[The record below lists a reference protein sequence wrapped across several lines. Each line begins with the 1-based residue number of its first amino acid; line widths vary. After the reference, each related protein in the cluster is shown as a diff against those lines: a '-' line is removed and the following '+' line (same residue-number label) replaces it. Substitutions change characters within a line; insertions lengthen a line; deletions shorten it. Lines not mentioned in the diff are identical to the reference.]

1 MKMKECMCVK
11 KGEASITS
19 LVSAFG
25 RAYHSEFDNPKIFDD
40 YVAKE
45 FISQKERNDIEMN
58 MVQGIHFFN
67 TDIAQQFQDNPQE
80 ILKWITQVQLSPT
93 PLARAAYCERV
104 LLHEITLGTKQYVIL
119 GAGLDTFSFRHRELE
134 NKIEVFEV
142 DHPSTQKFKKERIK
156 EAELEVPNHLHF
168 VSMDFTKGF
177 SYEQLQNEGFEN
189 KKTFFSLLGVSYY
202 LTKEE
207 LSSLIECLFEM
218 VPEGS
223 SIVFDYPDE
232 NLFTE
237 KGLSNRVENMVKM
250 AAIGGEPM
258 KSCFSYAEMEA
269 LLEKAGLLIYEH
281 LSPKDINT
289 FYFEGRNDYL
299 KAFETVH
306 YVHAVKK

>member
-1 MKMKECMCVK
+1 MCVK
-11 KGEASITS
+11 KGEASVTS

-25 RAYHSEFDNPKIFDD
+25 RAYHSEFDRPKIFDD
-40 YVAKE
+40 YVAKD
-45 FISQKERNDIEMN
+45 FISPKERNDIETN

-104 LLHEITLGTKQYVIL
+104 LLHEITLGAKQYVIL

-134 NKIEVFEV
+134 NKIEIFEV
-142 DHPSTQKFKKERIK
+142 DHPSTQAFKIQRVK
-156 EAELEVPNHLHF
+156 EAKYEIPNNLHF
-168 VSMDFTKGF
+168 VSMDFTKDF
-177 SYEQLQNEGFEN
+177 SKQTLVNEGFEN
-189 KKTFFSLLGVSYY
+189 KKTFFSLLGVTYY

-207 LSSLIECLFEM
+207 LSSLIERLFAM

-237 KGLSNRVENMVKM
+237 KGLSNRVENMVKI
-250 AAIGGEPM
+250 AAVGGEPM
-258 KSCFSYAEMEA
+258 KSCFSYTEMEA

-281 LSPKDINT
+281 LSPEDIDKL
-289 FYFEGRNDYL
+289 YFEGRNDYL
-299 KAFETVH
+299 EAFETVH
-306 YVHAVKK
+306 YVHAVKR

>member
-1 MKMKECMCVK
+1 MCVK

-25 RAYHSEFDNPKIFDD
+25 RSYHSEFDNPKIFDD

-104 LLHEITLGTKQYVIL
+104 LLHEVALGAKQYVIL

-134 NKIEVFEV
+134 NKIEIFEV
-142 DHPSTQKFKKERIK
+142 DHPSTQQFKKERIE
-156 EAELEVPNHLHF
+156 EAEFEIPNNLHF
-168 VSMDFTKGF
+168 ISMDFTKGF

-189 KKTFFSLLGVSYY
+189 KKTFFSLLGVTYY

-207 LSSLIECLFEM
+207 LSSLIEYLFEM

-250 AAIGGEPM
+250 AAVGGEPM

-269 LLEKAGLLIYEH
+269 LLEKMGLLIYEH
-281 LSPKDINT
+281 LSPEDIHT
-289 FYFEGRNDYL
+289 LYFEGRNDYL

>member
-1 MKMKECMCVK
+1 MK

-25 RAYHSEFDNPKIFDD
+25 RAYHSEFDSPKIFDD
-40 YVAKE
+40 YVARE
-45 FISQKERNDIEMN
+45 FILPKERHDIETN

-67 TDIAQQFQDNPQE
+67 KDIAEQFQDHPKE

-93 PLARAAYCERV
+93 PLARAAYCEKV
-104 LLHEITLGTKQYVIL
+104 LLHEMTLGAKQYVIL

-134 NKIEVFEV
+134 NSIEIFEI
-142 DHPSTQKFKKERIK
+142 DHPSTQQFKKGRIE
-156 EAELEVPNHLHF
+156 EAELEIPNNLHF
-168 VSMDFTKGF
+168 VSMDFTKDF
-177 SYEQLQNEGFEN
+177 SKQELINEGFEN
-189 KKTFFSLLGVSYY
+189 KETFFSLLGVTYY

-207 LSSLIECLFEM
+207 LASLIECLFEM
-218 VPEGS
+218 VPVGS

-250 AAIGGEPM
+250 AAVGGEPM
-258 KSCFSYAEMEA
+258 KSCYSYHEMEA
-269 LLEKAGLLIYEH
+269 LLEKAGVLIYEH
-281 LSPKDINT
+281 LSPEDIHKL
-289 FYFEGRNDYL
+289 YFEGRNDYL
-299 KAFETVH
+299 EAFETVH

>member
-1 MKMKECMCVK
+1 MCVK

-80 ILKWITQVQLSPT
+80 ILKWITQVQLLPT

>member
-1 MKMKECMCVK
+1 MK

-104 LLHEITLGTKQYVIL
+104 LLHEVALGAKQYVIL
-119 GAGLDTFSFRHRELE
+119 GAGIDTFSFRHRELE
-134 NKIEVFEV
+134 NKIEIFEV
-142 DHPSTQKFKKERIK
+142 DHPSTQQFKKERIE
-156 EAELEVPNHLHF
+156 EAEFETPNNLHF
-168 VSMDFTKGF
+168 ISMDFTKGF

-189 KKTFFSLLGVSYY
+189 KKTFFSLLGVTYY

-207 LSSLIECLFEM
+207 LSSLIECLFAM

-281 LSPKDINT
+281 LSPEDINT

>member
-1 MKMKECMCVK
+1 MCVK
-11 KGEASITS
+11 QGEASVTS

-40 YVAKE
+40 YIAKE
-45 FISQKERNDIEMN
+45 FISPKERINIETN

-67 TDIAQQFQDNPQE
+67 TDIAEQFQDNPKE

-104 LLHEITLGTKQYVIL
+104 LLHEIALGAKQYVIL

-134 NKIEVFEV
+134 DKIEIFEI
-142 DHPSTQKFKKERIK
+142 DHPSTQRFKKERIK
-156 EAELEVPNHLHF
+156 EAEFEIPNNLHF

-177 SYEQLQNEGFEN
+177 SNEQLRNEAFEN
-189 KKTFFSLLGVSYY
+189 KKTFFSLLGVTYY

-207 LSSLIECLFEM
+207 LSSLIEYLFEM
-218 VPEGS
+218 VPVGS

-250 AAIGGEPM
+250 AAVGGEPM

-281 LSPKDINT
+281 LSPEDINKL
-289 FYFEGRNDYL
+289 YFEGRNDYL
-299 KAFETVH
+299 EAFETVH

>member
-1 MKMKECMCVK
+1 MCVK
-11 KGEASITS
+11 KGESSVTS

-25 RAYHSEFDNPKIFDD
+25 RAYHSEFDRPKIFDD
-40 YVAKE
+40 SVAKD
-45 FISQKERNDIEMN
+45 FISKKERNEIEMN

-67 TDIAQQFQDNPQE
+67 TDIAEKFQDNPQE

-104 LLHEITLGTKQYVIL
+104 LLHEITLGAKQYVIL

-134 NKIEVFEV
+134 NEIEIFEV
-142 DHPSTQKFKKERIK
+142 DHPSTQKFKRERIK
-156 EAELEVPNHLHF
+156 DAELETPNNLHF
-168 VSMDFTKGF
+168 ISMDFTKGF
-177 SYEQLQNEGFEN
+177 SSEQLRNEGFEN
-189 KKTFFSLLGVSYY
+189 KKTFFSLLGVTYY

-207 LSSLIECLFEM
+207 LSSLIECLFAM

-250 AAIGGEPM
+250 AAVGGEPM
-258 KSCFSYAEMEA
+258 KSCFSYTEMEA

-281 LSPKDINT
+281 LSPEDIHT
-289 FYFEGRNDYL
+289 LYFEGRNDYL

>member
-1 MKMKECMCVK
+1 MCVK
-11 KGEASITS
+11 KGEASVTS

-25 RAYHSEFDNPKIFDD
+25 RAYHSEFDRPKIFDD
-40 YVAKE
+40 YVAKD
-45 FISQKERNDIEMN
+45 FISQKERNDIETN

-67 TDIAQQFQDNPQE
+67 TDIAQKFQNNPQE

-104 LLHEITLGTKQYVIL
+104 LLHEIALGAKQYIIL

-134 NKIEVFEV
+134 NKIEIFEV
-142 DHPSTQKFKKERIK
+142 DHPYTQAFKIQRVKEI
-156 EAELEVPNHLHF
+156 EYEIPNNLHF
-168 VSMDFTKGF
+168 ISMDFTKDF
-177 SYEQLQNEGFEN
+177 SKQKLVNEGFEN
-189 KKTFFSLLGVSYY
+189 KKTFFSLLGVTYY

-207 LSSLIECLFEM
+207 LSSLIENLFEM

-250 AAIGGEPM
+250 AAVGGETM
-258 KSCFSYAEMEA
+258 KSCFSYTEMEA

-281 LSPKDINT
+281 LSPEDINKL
-289 FYFEGRNDYL
+289 YFEGRNDYL

>member
-1 MKMKECMCVK
+1 MK
-11 KGEASITS
+11 KGESSVTS

-25 RAYHSEFDNPKIFDD
+25 RAYHSEFDRPKIFDD
-40 YVAKE
+40 YVAKD
-45 FISQKERNDIEMN
+45 FISKKERNEIEMN

-67 TDIAQQFQDNPQE
+67 TDIAEKFQDNPQE

-104 LLHEITLGTKQYVIL
+104 LLHEITLGAKQYVIL

-134 NKIEVFEV
+134 NEIEIFEV
-142 DHPSTQKFKKERIK
+142 DHPSTQKFKRERIK
-156 EAELEVPNHLHF
+156 DAELETPNNLHF
-168 VSMDFTKGF
+168 ISMDFTKGF
-177 SYEQLQNEGFEN
+177 SSEQLRNEGFEN
-189 KKTFFSLLGVSYY
+189 KKTFFSLLGVTYY

-207 LSSLIECLFEM
+207 LSSLIECLFAM

-250 AAIGGEPM
+250 ATVGGEPM
-258 KSCFSYAEMEA
+258 KSCFSYTEMEA

-281 LSPKDINT
+281 LSPEDIHT
-289 FYFEGRNDYL
+289 LYFEGRNDYL

>member
-1 MKMKECMCVK
+1 MCVK
-11 KGEASITS
+11 QGEASVTS

-25 RAYHSEFDNPKIFDD
+25 RAYHSEFDSPKIFDD
-40 YVAKE
+40 YIAKE
-45 FISQKERNDIEMN
+45 FISPKERNNIEMN

-67 TDIAQQFQDNPQE
+67 KDIAEQFQDNPKE

-104 LLHEITLGTKQYVIL
+104 LLHEVTLGAKQYVIL

-134 NKIEVFEV
+134 KKLEIFEV
-142 DHPSTQKFKKERIK
+142 DHPSTQQAKKVRVK
-156 EAELEVPNHLHF
+156 EAEFEIPNNLHF
-168 VSMDFTKGF
+168 VSIDFTKGF
-177 SYEQLQNEGFEN
+177 SYEQLRNEGFEN
-189 KKTFFSLLGVSYY
+189 KKTFFSLLGVTYY

-207 LSSLIECLFEM
+207 LSSLIECLFES
-218 VPEGS
+218 VPAGS

-237 KGLSNRVENMVKM
+237 KGTSNRVENMVKM
-250 AAIGGEPM
+250 AEVGGEPM
-258 KSCFSYAEMEA
+258 KSSFSYAEMEA

-281 LSPKDINT
+281 LSPEDIHT
-289 FYFEGRNDYL
+289 LYFEGRNDYL
-299 KAFETVH
+299 EAFETVH

>member
-1 MKMKECMCVK
+1 MK

-67 TDIAQQFQDNPQE
+67 TDIAQQFQDNLQE

-142 DHPSTQKFKKERIK
+142 DHPSTQQFKKEKIE
-156 EAELEVPNHLHF
+156 EAEFEIPNNLHF
-168 VSMDFTKGF
+168 ISMDFTKGF

-189 KKTFFSLLGVSYY
+189 KKTFFSLLGVTYY

-207 LSSLIECLFEM
+207 LSSLIECLFAM

>member
-1 MKMKECMCVK
+1 MCVK
-11 KGEASITS
+11 KGESSVTS

-25 RAYHSEFDNPKIFDD
+25 RAYHSEFDNPKTFDD

-67 TDIAQQFQDNPQE
+67 TDIAKQFQDNPQE

-177 SYEQLQNEGFEN
+177 SYEQLRNEGFEN
-189 KKTFFSLLGVSYY
+189 KKTFFSLLGVTYY

-250 AAIGGEPM
+250 AAVGGEPM
-258 KSCFSYAEMEA
+258 KSCFSYTEMEA

-281 LSPKDINT
+281 LSPEDINKL
-289 FYFEGRNDYL
+289 YFEGRNDYL

>member
-1 MKMKECMCVK
+1 MCVK

-25 RAYHSEFDNPKIFDD
+25 RAYHSEFDTPKIFDD
-40 YVAKE
+40 YVAKDL
-45 FISQKERNDIEMN
+45 IPKKERNDIEMN

-67 TDIAQQFQDNPQE
+67 KDIAQRFQDNPKE

-104 LLHEITLGTKQYVIL
+104 LLHEVTLGAKQYVIL

-134 NKIEVFEV
+134 NSIEIFEV
-142 DHPSTQKFKKERIK
+142 DHPSTQEFKKQRVK
-156 EAELEVPNHLHF
+156 EAELEVPNNLHF

-177 SYEQLQNEGFEN
+177 SKQELVNEGFEN
-189 KKTFFSLLGVSYY
+189 KKTFFSLLGVTYY
-202 LTKEE
+202 LTKGE
-207 LSSLIECLFEM
+207 LSSLIDCLFAM
-218 VPEGS
+218 VPAGS

-250 AAIGGEPM
+250 AEVGGEPM
-258 KSCFSYAEMEA
+258 KSCFSYGEMEA
-269 LLEKAGLLIYEH
+269 LLEKSGLLIYEH
-281 LSPKDINT
+281 VSPADIHKM
-289 FYFEGRNDYL
+289 YFEGRNDYL
-299 KAFETVH
+299 EAFETVH
-306 YVHAVKK
+306 YVHAVKR

>member
-1 MKMKECMCVK
+1 MK
-11 KGEASITS
+11 KGEASVTS

-25 RAYHSEFDNPKIFDD
+25 RAYHSEFDHPKIFDD
-40 YVAKE
+40 YVAKD
-45 FISQKERNDIEMN
+45 FISQKERNDIETN
-58 MVQGIHFFN
+58 MVQGIQFFN
-67 TDIAQQFQDNPQE
+67 TDIAEKFQDNPQE

-104 LLHEITLGTKQYVIL
+104 LLHEIILGAKQYVIL

-134 NKIEVFEV
+134 NEIEIFEV
-142 DHPSTQKFKKERIK
+142 DHPSTQRFKKERIK
-156 EAELEVPNHLHF
+156 EAELEIPNNLHF
-168 VSMDFTKGF
+168 ISMDFTKGF
-177 SYEQLQNEGFEN
+177 SSEQLRNEGFEN
-189 KKTFFSLLGVSYY
+189 KKTFFSLLGVTYY

-207 LSSLIECLFEM
+207 LSSLIEYLFEM

-250 AAIGGEPM
+250 AAVGEEPM
-258 KSCFSYAEMEA
+258 KSCFSYTEMEA

-281 LSPKDINT
+281 LSPKDINKL
-289 FYFEGRNDYL
+289 YFEGRNDYL
-299 KAFETVH
+299 EAFETVH

>member
-1 MKMKECMCVK
+1 MK
-11 KGEASITS
+11 KGEASVTS

-25 RAYHSEFDNPKIFDD
+25 RAYHSEFDHPKIFDD
-40 YVAKE
+40 YVAKD
-45 FISQKERNDIEMN
+45 FISQKERNDIETN
-58 MVQGIHFFN
+58 MVQGIQFFN
-67 TDIAQQFQDNPQE
+67 TDIAEKFQDNPQE

-104 LLHEITLGTKQYVIL
+104 LLHEITLGAKQYVIL

-134 NKIEVFEV
+134 NEIEIFEV
-142 DHPSTQKFKKERIK
+142 DHPYTQAFKIQRVKEI
-156 EAELEVPNHLHF
+156 EYEIPNNLHF
-168 VSMDFTKGF
+168 VSMDFTKDF
-177 SYEQLQNEGFEN
+177 SKQTLVNEGFEN
-189 KKTFFSLLGVSYY
+189 QKTFFSLLGVTYY

-207 LSSLIECLFEM
+207 LSSLIEYLFEM

-250 AAIGGEPM
+250 AAVGGEPM
-258 KSCFSYAEMEA
+258 KSCFSYTEMEA

-281 LSPKDINT
+281 LSPEDINT
-289 FYFEGRNDYL
+289 LYFEGRNDYL

>member
-1 MKMKECMCVK
+1 MCVK
-11 KGEASITS
+11 KGEASVTA

-25 RAYHSEFDNPKIFDD
+25 KAYHSEFDSSKIFDD
-40 YVAKE
+40 YIAKDL
-45 FISQKERNDIEMN
+45 ISQKERNDIETN

-67 TDIAQQFQDNPQE
+67 KDIAQQSQDNPKE

-104 LLHEITLGTKQYVIL
+104 LLHEIALGAKQYVIL

-134 NKIEVFEV
+134 NKIEIFEV
-142 DHPSTQKFKKERIK
+142 DHPSTQAFKIQRVKESG
-156 EAELEVPNHLHF
+156 LEIPSNLHF
-168 VSMDFTKGF
+168 VSMDFTKDF
-177 SYEQLQNEGFEN
+177 SKQKLVNEGFEN
-189 KKTFFSLLGVSYY
+189 KKTFFSLLGVTYY

-218 VPEGS
+218 VPKGS

-250 AAIGGEPM
+250 AMVGGEPM

-281 LSPKDINT
+281 LSPEDINKL
-289 FYFEGRNDYL
+289 YFEGRNDYL
-299 KAFETVH
+299 EAFETVH

>member
-1 MKMKECMCVK
+1 MK
-11 KGEASITS
+11 KGEASVTS

-40 YVAKE
+40 YIAKE
-45 FISQKERNDIEMN
+45 FISPKERINIETN

-67 TDIAQQFQDNPQE
+67 KDIAKQFQDNPKE

-142 DHPSTQKFKKERIK
+142 DHPSTQRFKKERIK

-177 SYEQLQNEGFEN
+177 SYEQLRNEGFEN
-189 KKTFFSLLGVSYY
+189 KKTFFSLLGVTYY

-207 LSSLIECLFEM
+207 LSSLIEYLFAM

-232 NLFTE
+232 NLFAE

-250 AAIGGEPM
+250 AAVGGEPM

>member
-1 MKMKECMCVK
+1 MCVK
-11 KGEASITS
+11 KGEASVTS

-25 RAYHSEFDNPKIFDD
+25 RAYHSEFDRPKIFGD
-40 YVAKE
+40 YVAKDL
-45 FISQKERNDIEMN
+45 ISQKERHDIETN

-67 TDIAQQFQDNPQE
+67 KDIAQQFQDDPKE

-104 LLHEITLGTKQYVIL
+104 LLHEITLGAKQYGIL

-134 NKIEVFEV
+134 NRIEIFEI
-142 DHPSTQKFKKERIK
+142 DHPSTQQLKKERIK
-156 EAELEVPNHLHF
+156 EAELEIPNNLHF
-168 VSMDFTKGF
+168 VSMDFTKRF
-177 SYEQLQNEGFEN
+177 SYEQLRNEGFEN
-189 KKTFFSLLGVSYY
+189 KKTFFSLLGVTYY
-202 LTKEE
+202 LTTEE

-250 AAIGGEPM
+250 AAVGGEPM
-258 KSCFSYAEMEA
+258 KSCFSYEEMEA
-269 LLEKAGLLIYEH
+269 LLEKSCLLIYEH
-281 LSPKDINT
+281 LSPEDINKL
-289 FYFEGRNDYL
+289 YFEGRNDYL
-299 KAFETVH
+299 EAFEAVH

>member
-1 MKMKECMCVK
+1 MCVK

-40 YVAKE
+40 YVAKD

-134 NKIEVFEV
+134 NKIEIFEV
-142 DHPSTQKFKKERIK
+142 DHPSTQQFKKERIE
-156 EAELEVPNHLHF
+156 EAEFEIPNNLHF
-168 VSMDFTKGF
+168 ISMDFTKGF

-189 KKTFFSLLGVSYY
+189 KKTSFSLLGVTYY

-207 LSSLIECLFEM
+207 LSSLIECLFAM

>member
-1 MKMKECMCVK
+1 MCVK
-11 KGEASITS
+11 KGESSVTS

-67 TDIAQQFQDNPQE
+67 TGIAKQFQDNPQE

-177 SYEQLQNEGFEN
+177 SYEQLRNEGFEN

-223 SIVFDYPDE
+223 SIVFDYPNE

-237 KGLSNRVENMVKM
+237 KGLSNRVANMVKM
-250 AAIGGEPM
+250 AAVGGEPM
-258 KSCFSYAEMEA
+258 KSCFSYTEMEA

-281 LSPKDINT
+281 LSPEDINA

-306 YVHAVKK
+306 YVHAVKR

>member
-1 MKMKECMCVK
+1 M
-11 KGEASITS
+11 
-19 LVSAFG
+19 
-25 RAYHSEFDNPKIFDD
+25 
-40 YVAKE
+40 
-45 FISQKERNDIEMN
+45 
-58 MVQGIHFFN
+58 
-67 TDIAQQFQDNPQE
+67 
-80 ILKWITQVQLSPT
+80 
-93 PLARAAYCERV
+93 ARAAYCERV
-104 LLHEITLGTKQYVIL
+104 LLHEITLGAKQYVIL

-134 NKIEVFEV
+134 NEIEIFEV
-142 DHPSTQKFKKERIK
+142 DHPSTQKFKRERIK
-156 EAELEVPNHLHF
+156 DAELETPNNLHF
-168 VSMDFTKGF
+168 ISMDFTKGF
-177 SYEQLQNEGFEN
+177 SSEQLRNEGFEN
-189 KKTFFSLLGVSYY
+189 KKTFFSLLGVTYY

-223 SIVFDYPDE
+223 SIIFDYPDE

-250 AAIGGEPM
+250 AAVGGEPM
-258 KSCFSYAEMEA
+258 KSCFSYREMEA

-281 LSPKDINT
+281 LSPEDINT

>member
-1 MKMKECMCVK
+1 
-11 KGEASITS
+11 
-19 LVSAFG
+19 
-25 RAYHSEFDNPKIFDD
+25 
-40 YVAKE
+40 
-45 FISQKERNDIEMN
+45 

-104 LLHEITLGTKQYVIL
+104 LLHEITLGAKQYVIL
-119 GAGLDTFSFRHRELE
+119 GAGLDTFSFRHQELE
-134 NKIEVFEV
+134 NKIEIFEV
-142 DHPSTQKFKKERIK
+142 DHPSTQAFKKERIK
-156 EAELEVPNHLHF
+156 ETELEVPKNLHF

-177 SYEQLQNEGFEN
+177 SYEQLRNEGFEH
-189 KKTFFSLLGVSYY
+189 KKTFFSLLGVTYY

-207 LSSLIECLFEM
+207 LASLIECLFEM
-218 VPEGS
+218 VTEGS

-258 KSCFSYAEMEA
+258 KSCYSYREMEA
-269 LLEKAGLLIYEH
+269 LLENSGLLIYEH
-281 LSPKDINT
+281 LSPEDINT
-289 FYFEGRNDYL
+289 LYFAGRNDYL
-299 KAFETVH
+299 KAFETVY
-306 YVHAVKK
+306 YVHAVKR

>member
-1 MKMKECMCVK
+1 MK

-45 FISQKERNDIEMN
+45 FISEKERNDIEMN

-67 TDIAQQFQDNPQE
+67 TEIAQQFQDNPQE

-207 LSSLIECLFEM
+207 LSSLIECLFAM

>member
-1 MKMKECMCVK
+1 MRRKSYKLSYLFLWVSE
-11 KGEASITS
+11 S
-19 LVSAFG
+19 LT
-25 RAYHSEFDNPKIFDD
+25 SEFDNPKIFDD

-67 TDIAQQFQDNPQE
+67 TDIAQQFQDNPKE

-104 LLHEITLGTKQYVIL
+104 LLHEVALGAKQYVIL

-134 NKIEVFEV
+134 NTIEIFEV
-142 DHPSTQKFKKERIK
+142 DHPSTQQFKKERIE
-156 EAELEVPNHLHF
+156 EAELEIPNNLHF

-177 SYEQLQNEGFEN
+177 SYEQLRNKGFEN

-232 NLFTE
+232 NLFIK

-250 AAIGGEPM
+250 AAVGGEPM

-269 LLEKAGLLIYEH
+269 LLEKAGLLIYEY
-281 LSPKDINT
+281 LSPEAINT

>member
-1 MKMKECMCVK
+1 MK
-11 KGEASITS
+11 KGEASVTS

-25 RAYHSEFDNPKIFDD
+25 RAYHSEFDSPKIFDD
-40 YVAKE
+40 YVAKD
-45 FISQKERNDIEMN
+45 FISKKERNEIEMN

-80 ILKWITQVQLSPT
+80 ILKWITQVQLAPT
-93 PLARAAYCERV
+93 PLARAAYCERI
-104 LLHEITLGTKQYVIL
+104 LLHEITLGVKQYVIL

-134 NKIEVFEV
+134 NKIEIFEV
-142 DHPSTQKFKKERIK
+142 DHPSTQRFKKERIK
-156 EAELEVPNHLHF
+156 EAELEIPNNLHF

-177 SYEQLQNEGFEN
+177 SYEQLRNEGFEN
-189 KKTFFSLLGVSYY
+189 KKTFFSLLGVTYY

-207 LSSLIECLFEM
+207 LSSLIVRLFAM

-223 SIVFDYPDE
+223 SIIFDYPDE

-250 AAIGGEPM
+250 ATVGGEPM
-258 KSCFSYAEMEA
+258 KSCFSYIEMEA

-281 LSPKDINT
+281 LTPEDIHT
-289 FYFEGRNDYL
+289 LYFEGRNDYL

>member
-1 MKMKECMCVK
+1 MKQ
-11 KGEASITS
+11 GEASVTS
-19 LVSAFG
+19 LVSAFS
-25 RAYHSEFDNPKIFDD
+25 RAYHSEFDSPKIFDD
-40 YVAKE
+40 YIAKE
-45 FISQKERNDIEMN
+45 FILPKERSDIETN
-58 MVQGIHFFN
+58 MVQGIQFFN
-67 TDIAQQFQDNPQE
+67 TDIAERFRDNPKE
-80 ILKWITQVQLSPT
+80 ILNWITQVQLSPT
-93 PLARAAYCERV
+93 PLVRAAYCERV
-104 LLHEITLGTKQYVIL
+104 LLHEITLGAKQYVIL

-134 NKIEVFEV
+134 SNIEIFEV
-142 DHPSTQKFKKERIK
+142 DHPSTQQFKKERIE
-156 EAELEVPNHLHF
+156 EAEFEIPNNLHF

-177 SYEQLQNEGFEN
+177 SYEQLRSEGFEN

-207 LSSLIECLFEM
+207 LSSLIECLFAM

-237 KGLSNRVENMVKM
+237 KGLSNRVKNMVKM
-250 AAIGGEPM
+250 AAVGGEPM
-258 KSCFSYAEMEA
+258 KSCFSYTEMEV

-281 LSPKDINT
+281 LSPEDINKL
-289 FYFEGRNDYL
+289 YFEGRNDYL

>member
-1 MKMKECMCVK
+1 MCVK
-11 KGEASITS
+11 KGEASVTS

-25 RAYHSEFDNPKIFDD
+25 RAYHSEFDRPKIFDD
-40 YVAKE
+40 YVAKD
-45 FISQKERNDIEMN
+45 FISQKERNDIETN

-67 TDIAQQFQDNPQE
+67 TDIAQKFQNNPQE

-104 LLHEITLGTKQYVIL
+104 LLHEIALGAKQYVIL

-134 NKIEVFEV
+134 NEIEIFEV
-142 DHPSTQKFKKERIK
+142 DHPSTQQFKKERIE
-156 EAELEVPNHLHF
+156 EAEFEIPNNLHF

-177 SYEQLQNEGFEN
+177 SYEQLRNEGFEN
-189 KKTFFSLLGVSYY
+189 KKTFFSLLGVTYY

-207 LSSLIECLFEM
+207 LSSLIECLFAM

-250 AAIGGEPM
+250 AAVGGETM
-258 KSCFSYAEMEA
+258 KSCFSYTEMEA

-281 LSPKDINT
+281 LSPEDINKL
-289 FYFEGRNDYL
+289 YFEGRNDYL